1 VTAQVGIIGV
11 GLIGASVGKRARAA
25 GLRVV
30 GFDVSALH
38 LQDAL
43 ACGALDEAYADERAV
58 ADGCE
63 TLAIATPLD
72 ETVRLLRAF
81 ALAPPRASLVL
92 DVASVKSCV
101 VQAARGLA
109 GFVATHPIAGSER
122 GGPQAARADLF
133 TGRTW
138 AYVPSS
144 SPAADARAR
153 AFIEM
158 TGAHAVAV
166 DAAEH
171 DRIVAATSHLPQL
184 LSVAL
189 ASHLREALE
198 DPTTRALSGSGLRSM
213 IRLGASSWSMWRGIL
228 ANNGAHAAQE
238 ARALAAILSS
248 IAEEAERGD
257 ASCLAARFAAA
268 ADAVRRLDATDS
280 NSACVL

>member
-11 GLIGASVGKRARAA
+11 GLIGASAGMRARAA
-25 GLRVV
+25 GFQVV
-30 GFDVSALH
+30 GFDVSAQH
-38 LQDAL
+38 VHDAL
-43 ACGALDEAYADERAV
+43 SCGAIDEALGDERAV

-63 TLAIATPLD
+63 TLVIATPVE
-72 ETVRLLRAF
+72 ETMRLLRAF
-81 ALAPPRASLVL
+81 ALAPPRALLVL
-92 DVASVKSCV
+92 DVASVKACV
-101 VQAARGLA
+101 VQAAQGLA

-133 TGRTW
+133 MKRTW

-144 SPAADARAR
+144 SSAANARVC

-158 TGAHAVAV
+158 TGARAVAF
-166 DAAEH
+166 DAVEH

-189 ASHLREALE
+189 AAHLRDALE
-198 DPTTRALSGSGLRSM
+198 EPATRALSGSGLRSM
-213 IRLGASSWSMWRGIL
+213 TRLGASSWSMWRGIL
-228 ANNGAHAAQE
+228 ANNGANAARE

-257 ASCLAARFAAA
+257 AACLAARFAAA
-268 ADAVRRLDATDS
+268 ADAVRRLDATDPS
-280 NSACVL
+280 SACVL

>member
-1 VTAQVGIIGV
+1 VTAQIGIIGV
-11 GLIGASVGKRARAA
+11 GLIGSSVGLRARAA

-30 GFDVSALH
+30 GFDASARH
-38 LQDAL
+38 MKEAL

-58 ADGCE
+58 ADGCA
-63 TLAIATPLD
+63 TLVIATPVE
-72 ETVRLLRAF
+72 ETLKLLRAF
-81 ALAPPRASLVL
+81 AVAPPRASLML
-92 DVASVKSCV
+92 DTASVKACI

-133 TGRTW
+133 TDRVW
-138 AYVPSS
+138 VYAPSA
-144 SPAADARAR
+144 SPAADARAA
-153 AFIEM
+153 AFIET
-158 TGAHAVAV
+158 TGARAVAV

-171 DRIVAATSHLPQL
+171 DRVVAATSHLPQL

-189 ASHLREALE
+189 ASHLRDALE

-213 IRLGASSWSMWRGIL
+213 TRLGASSWSMWRGIL
-228 ANNGAHAAQE
+228 ANNGGNAAKE
-238 ARALAAILSS
+238 ARAAAAILCA

-257 ASCLAARFAAA
+257 ASSLSARFAAA
-268 ADAVRRLDATDS
+268 AAAVRRLDATDS